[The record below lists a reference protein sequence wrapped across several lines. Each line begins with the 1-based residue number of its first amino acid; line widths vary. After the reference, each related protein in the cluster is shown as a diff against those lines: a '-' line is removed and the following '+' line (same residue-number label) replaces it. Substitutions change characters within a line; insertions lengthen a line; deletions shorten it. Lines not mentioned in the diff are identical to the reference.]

1 MQRLIDNW
9 VYGGFLAGILILGLF
24 MAIGGDWS
32 TALWLVAL
40 QLPLYM
46 IHQYEEHDADRFRIF
61 VNQLVGHGR
70 DVLTTK
76 ADFMI
81 NIPGVWGVNLAAI
94 ALAHLVDMGF
104 GLIAIWLTLLN
115 GIIHLAQG
123 VALRRYNPGLV
134 TAVCLF
140 LPAGIFG
147 IWGLH
152 AAGHGSAPWQALGL
166 GVALTIHLAIIAH
179 VRGRMKKLGAQ

>member
-76 ADFMI
+76 AVFMI
-81 NIPGVWGVNLAAI
+81 NISSR
-94 ALAHLVDMGF
+94 F
-104 GLIAIWLTLLN
+104 G
-115 GIIHLAQG
+115 
-123 VALRRYNPGLV
+123 
-134 TAVCLF
+134 
-140 LPAGIFG
+140 
-147 IWGLH
+147 
-152 AAGHGSAPWQALGL
+152 
-166 GVALTIHLAIIAH
+166 
-179 VRGRMKKLGAQ
+179 